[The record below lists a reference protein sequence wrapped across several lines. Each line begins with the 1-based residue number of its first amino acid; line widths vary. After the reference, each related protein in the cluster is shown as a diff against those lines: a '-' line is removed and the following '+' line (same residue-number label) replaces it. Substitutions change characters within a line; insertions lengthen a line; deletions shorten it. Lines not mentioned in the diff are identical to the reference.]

1 MIKILSIS
9 LAIIVIALVL
19 ILSQNQALVAV
30 SSLSPQPTVLTN
42 RPVKTNSWLSGLY
55 SFPSYP
61 VFAYPGVFQID
72 EKGIHTGIPNVNAV
86 EKTVYGSF
94 IPQCLISFGSQIEKS
109 VVYSYSDWGVTMH
122 LSGKD
127 FSSAVHIIQGSP
139 FVYITEGGRV
149 TFDCP
154 PEFSSRYEF
163 QSFGEGKYRLTILPV
178 EKDFIKETLTSLP
191 WDPIIDTQMMHS
203 QKADEIKTTLHYLTA
218 SGGETAVAMMPHQVS
233 ETTAKIQVLG
243 HYQTALGSMN
253 LSLAKSIEL
262 TSSVPN
268 LPFSF
273 RVVTD
278 SKQKSEII
286 AAILSDTSSL
296 LKEGTPPGV
305 YFRGTYLGA
314 LTTLSQLADVYGMK
328 DEKDRVLVR
337 LEEVLHQ
344 ELDVVNYDQQKTML
358 VATNTEFGHEFGNDH
373 HFHWGYY
380 IRAAAILGTYKPE
393 TITWMSPKINE
404 MISDIAESDRLSTKY
419 PYLRSYSPYDGHS
432 WADGRGQ
439 FADGNNQESTSEA
452 LNAWYAVS
460 LWGHLIKNTTV
471 ENLGNWLFSQ
481 ELSGTKSY
489 WFGYENPFPSGYG
502 HPMSSL
508 VWGGKRDFAT
518 WFSGQ
523 PMHIYG
529 IQFLPITPA
538 SVYLKKLPNANANI
552 ADMNKSGDAASHEW
566 GDLFVSYVSFSNP
579 NQSISLLGDVK
590 SSSGMKLKSLLLQT
604 VYANSS
610 VK

>member
-1 MIKILSIS
+1 MIKILFVS
-9 LAIIVIALVL
+9 LSVLVIVFVVL
-19 ILSQNQALVAV
+19 LSQKNALVAV
-30 SSLSPQPTVLTN
+30 SSLSPQPTVLIN

-55 SFPSYP
+55 SFPSFP

-72 EKGIHTGIPNVNAV
+72 AKGIHTGIPNVTAV

-94 IPQCLISFGSQIEKS
+94 IPQCLISFGNQIEKS
-109 VVYSYSDWGVTMH
+109 VVYSYSDWGVTMR

-127 FSSAVHIIQGSP
+127 FTADVHIVQGSP
-139 FVYITEGGRV
+139 FVYITDSG
-149 TFDCP
+149 TASFDCP
-154 PEFSSRYEF
+154 SEFSSRYEF
-163 QSFGEGKYRLTILPV
+163 QSFGEGKYRLTILPF
-178 EKDFIKETLTSLP
+178 EKDFMKETLTNLS
-191 WDPIIDTQMMHS
+191 WDPIIDTQMIHS
-203 QKADEIKTTLHYLTA
+203 QKGNEIKTTLHYLTA
-218 SGGETAVAMMPHQVS
+218 SGSETAIAMMPHQVS
-233 ETTAKIQVLG
+233 ETTSKIQVLG

-268 LPFSF
+268 LPFGF
-273 RVVTD
+273 TGITD
-278 SKQKSEII
+278 SKQKNEIVT
-286 AAILSDTSSL
+286 AISNDTTSL
-296 LKEGTPPGV
+296 LKEETPPGV

-314 LTTLSQLADVYGMK
+314 LTTLSQLADVYEMK
-328 DEKDRVLVR
+328 EEKDKILVR

-344 ELDVVNYDQQKTML
+344 ELDLVNYDQEKTML
-358 VATNTEFGHEFGNDH
+358 VASNAEFGHEFGNDH

-393 TITWMSPKINE
+393 TIAWMSPKIIE
-404 MISDIAESDRLSTKY
+404 MISDIAETDRVSTKY

-452 LNAWYAVS
+452 LNAWYGVS
-460 LWGHLIKNTTV
+460 LWGHVIKNTNV
-471 ENLGNWLFSQ
+471 ENLGTWLFSQ

-538 SVYLKKLPNANANI
+538 SVYLKELPNANANI
-552 ADMNKSGDAASHEW
+552 ADMNKNGDAVSHEW
-566 GDLFVSYVSFSNP
+566 GDLFVSYVSFTNP
-579 NQSISLLGDVK
+579 NQAISFLGNVK
-590 SSSGMKLKSLLLQT
+590 SNAGMKLKSLLLQT
-604 VYANSS
+604 VYSNSS